1 VVAAKLDQSP
11 RILVVEDEPALG
23 SLIECVLEEEGYQP
37 HLERRGD
44 MALDAVIAEPPS
56 AVILDLSLPGMNGLD
71 VCREIRSRSLNI
83 PVIMLTARDTV
94 PDRVR
99 GLDSG
104 ADDYLTKPFAIE
116 ELMARLRAQLR
127 KSTANPEPIEIG
139 DLLLD
144 RAARLVSR
152 AGIEVTLTAQE
163 FGLLEFLMS
172 NPNVVLTRQR
182 ILERVWGYDAAPA
195 SNVVDIYVH
204 YLREKIDKGQSRKM
218 IQTVRSVGY
227 VLRT

>member
-1 VVAAKLDQSP
+1 MVAAKLDQSP